1 MKKTYIAPALFVT
14 PVAPGCVIAES
25 LPKGMGDFDS
35 GSMKFVRQ
43 DRDWDIWGEASN
55 DEDWED
61 DY

>member
-1 MKKTYIAPALFVT
+1 MKKIYQKPTLSITIVQT
-14 PVAPGCVIAES
+14 THMVAES
-25 LPKGMGDFDS
+25 FNQYDTG
-35 GSMKFVRQ
+35 GSTQLARQ